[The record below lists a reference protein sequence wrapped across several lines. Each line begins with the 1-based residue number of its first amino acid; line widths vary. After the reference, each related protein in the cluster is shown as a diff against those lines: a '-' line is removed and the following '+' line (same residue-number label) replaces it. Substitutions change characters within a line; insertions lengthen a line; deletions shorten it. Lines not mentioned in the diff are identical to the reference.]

1 VSRRRT
7 FSVPWASPAR
17 RTVAGLC
24 LIAVTAAG
32 APLAADDATDEE
44 TGDPSIRL
52 EALEEELDQTRQARD
67 ELSAESAAI
76 VEELGELREAMLA
89 TAAQISEDEAAA
101 DELATKLLG
110 LNAELAERRTA
121 FDARRDELA
130 AVLSAL
136 QRIARQPAEMLIAL
150 PRSPTDTHRTAMLL
164 ASITPYLD
172 DQAARIA
179 SDIAALNDLKAQISE
194 QTTELQ
200 AVRGRLQE
208 QHEVVAGLV
217 ARKEAVL
224 AGLEDE
230 QASLA
235 ARNEVL
241 AAEANSLR
249 DLLRELA
256 EAAAAERAEGA
267 SGDSVAASGAIVAMT
282 FATAQGNLPMPARGE
297 IVTNFNAT
305 LDDGSKSEGIWIA
318 TADGVQVVTP
328 YDGRIVFSGVFG
340 DYGHLLIIA
349 HGEGYHTVLAG
360 FSRVDA
366 VLGQWLLAGEPVGV
380 MAEGGNGP
388 QRLYVEFRHDG
399 EPINPLPWLAAG
411 DNKVNG

>member
-1 VSRRRT
+1 VPRRNRRRI
-7 FSVPWASPAR
+7 A
-17 RTVAGLC
+17 AGLC
-24 LIAVTAAG
+24 LIAIMAAG
-32 APLAADDATDEE
+32 SPLAADETLDEQ

-52 EALEEELDQTRQARD
+52 EALEEELDQTRQASD

-76 VEELGELREAMLA
+76 VEELTELREAMLA
-89 TAAQISEDEAAA
+89 TATQIRDDEAAA
-101 DELATKLLG
+101 DELAGRLLG
-110 LNAELAERRTA
+110 LNAELSERRAA

-164 ASITPYLD
+164 ASVTPYLN
-172 DQAARIA
+172 DQADRIA
-179 SDIAALNDLKAQISE
+179 TDIAALNDLKMRISQ
-194 QTTELQ
+194 QTVELET
-200 AVRGRLQE
+200 VRGRLQE
-208 QHEVVAGLV
+208 QHKVVAELV
-217 ARKEAVL
+217 ARKEEVL
-224 AGLEDE
+224 TGLENE
-230 QASLA
+230 QAQLA

-249 DLLRELA
+249 DLLRQLA
-256 EAAAAERAEGA
+256 EAAAAERATGA
-267 SGDSVAASGAIVAMT
+267 GAESVAASGAIVSMT
-282 FATAQGNLPMPARGE
+282 FVSAQGDLPLPARGD
-297 IVTNFNAT
+297 IVTEFNAT
-305 LDDGSKSEGIWIA
+305 LDDGSRSEGIWIA